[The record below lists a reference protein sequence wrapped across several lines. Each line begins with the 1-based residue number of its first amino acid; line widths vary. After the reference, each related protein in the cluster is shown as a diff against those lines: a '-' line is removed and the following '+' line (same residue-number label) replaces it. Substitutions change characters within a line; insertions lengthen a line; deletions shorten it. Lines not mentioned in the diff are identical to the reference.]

1 MRYLLDTHA
10 FLWMAADPDR
20 LSEKVKGIVSRKSND
35 LYLSAASGWEIALL
49 RNLGRIEL
57 PDQPQRFIP
66 EAMQQLS
73 VIPIPIGFPTA
84 IAAAALPLIH
94 RDPFDRIIIAEAE
107 KEEMVVITKDRR
119 FAEYGI
125 QSLW

>member
-1 MRYLLDTHA
+1 MRYLLDTHV
-10 FLWMAADPDR
+10 FLWMVAAPDR
-20 LSEKVKGIVSRKSND
+20 LSQKIREIVSRKNNS

-57 PDQPQRFIP
+57 PDEPQRFIP
-66 EAMQQLS
+66 EAMQQFS
-73 VIPIPIGFPTA
+73 VMPIPIGFSTA
-84 IAAAALPLIH
+84 IAAATLPLIH

-107 KEEMVVITKDRR
+107 KEKIIVMTKDKK
-119 FAEYGI
+119 FAEYGV